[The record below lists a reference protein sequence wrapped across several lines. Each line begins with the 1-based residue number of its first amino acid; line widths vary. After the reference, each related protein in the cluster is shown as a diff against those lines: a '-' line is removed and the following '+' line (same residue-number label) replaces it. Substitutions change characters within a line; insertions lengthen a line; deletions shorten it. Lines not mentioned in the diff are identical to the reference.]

1 MQNPFTLNFGK
12 EPLTIIN
19 RQTAKNQIVE
29 DFTAPIINN
38 QVYIIS
44 GVRGSGKT
52 VLLTEISKQLAQQ
65 SKWLTVELN
74 STRDL
79 MTALLSKL
87 YDLPAIAPLLIEAN
101 IDLSFFGIGVHLK
114 TAAPIVDIETALSR
128 VMDLLQHK
136 GYRLLVTIDEVT
148 NSQSMR
154 EFTAAF
160 QILVRQEAPIF
171 LLMTGLYENISD
183 LQNEDSLT
191 FLYRAPKVFLS
202 GLNLTAIMGK
212 YQSIFKLDEAQAMKM
227 AKITQ
232 GYPFAFQLLGY
243 LKWQQP
249 AITDEE
255 LLTEFDIQIQEYV
268 YQKLWHDLSPKDQSV
283 LIALAKLAN
292 QQGQVKISTLRQEL
306 DMSSSL
312 MSIYRDRLKKKGLV
326 DASRYGYL
334 SFTLPRFDHYIKLYY
349 LSH

>member
-12 EPLTIIN
+12 EPLNT
-19 RQTAKNQIVE
+19 T
-29 DFTAPIINN
+29 
-38 QVYIIS
+38 
-44 GVRGSGKT
+44 
-52 VLLTEISKQLAQQ
+52 
-65 SKWLTVELN
+65 
-74 STRDL
+74 
-79 MTALLSKL
+79 
-87 YDLPAIAPLLIEAN
+87 
-101 IDLSFFGIGVHLK
+101 
-114 TAAPIVDIETALSR
+114 
-128 VMDLLQHK
+128 LQ
-136 GYRLLVTIDEVT
+136 
-148 NSQSMR
+148 
-154 EFTAAF
+154 
-160 QILVRQEAPIF
+160 
-171 LLMTGLYENISD
+171 
-183 LQNEDSLT
+183 
-191 FLYRAPKVFLS
+191 PK
-202 GLNLTAIMGK
+202 LNLTAIMGK

-292 QQGQVKISTLRQEL
+292 QQGQVKISSLRQEL

-326 DASRYGYL
+326 DASRYGCL

-349 LSH
+349 LNH